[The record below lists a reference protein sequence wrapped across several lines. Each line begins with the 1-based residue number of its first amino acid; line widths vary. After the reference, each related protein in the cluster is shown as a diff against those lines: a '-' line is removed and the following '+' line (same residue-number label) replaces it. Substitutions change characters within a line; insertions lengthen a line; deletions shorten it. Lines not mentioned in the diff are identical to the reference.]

1 VVWLK
6 PDPFLESFKN
16 TRWFKLFETGITWP
30 NHEHVRHAFAGW
42 LCREYN
48 SRFMLKERLNQK
60 KKIGEEFRV
69 SSFMKGTDFSSSDIL
84 VESNSGNSR
93 STLFMKMFFWMAR
106 EVLPFDNSLGLMFA
120 LVLGSLLSLLTDML
134 CFVLFIF

>member
-1 VVWLK
+1 
-6 PDPFLESFKN
+6 
-16 TRWFKLFETGITWP
+16 
-30 NHEHVRHAFAGW
+30 
-42 LCREYN
+42 
-48 SRFMLKERLNQK
+48 MLKERLNQK